1 MVKLAEENKKSE
13 RLITYYYTEKKVK
26 GMKVLSGIEKKIISL
41 WKTRY
46 DENTHSARSGNKSQI
61 PDL

>member
-26 GMKVLSGIEKKIISL
+26 GMKVFVGNREKNHFLVEDKI
-41 WKTRY
+41 R
-46 DENTHSARSGNKSQI
+46 
-61 PDL
+61 